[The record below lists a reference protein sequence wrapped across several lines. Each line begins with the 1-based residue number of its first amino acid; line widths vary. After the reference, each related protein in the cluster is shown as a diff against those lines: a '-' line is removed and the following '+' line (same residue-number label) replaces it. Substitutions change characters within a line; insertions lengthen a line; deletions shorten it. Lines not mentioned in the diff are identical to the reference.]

1 MSTFN
6 LMNCPFSSPAQLK
19 NISIWPIIIL
29 GQRPGQKIRL
39 EDSMEN
45 LWDGV
50 KGIVRKDDHILV
62 LVKPNGTLD
71 LPGGRVEN
79 GETIKSALRREINE
93 ETGLRVDIHDPV
105 EEWAF
110 YKTPNHLIKGIT
122 LDCDYVEGKVK
133 LCGEHK
139 HYFWAAIDSINRL
152 IFNRNF
158 LRNLKFT

>member
-1 MSTFN
+1 MSG
-6 LMNCPFSSPAQLK
+6 QLK
-19 NISIWPIIIL
+19 NIEFLPIIIL
-29 GQRPGQKIRL
+29 GQRPDQKIRL

-50 KGIVRKDDHILV
+50 KGIIRKDDRILV

-79 GETIKSALRREINE
+79 GETIKAALRREINE
-93 ETGLRVDIHDPV
+93 ETGLKVGIYDPV
-105 EEWAF
+105 EEWSF

-122 LDCDYVEGKVK
+122 LECAYLEGKVK

-139 HYFWAAIDSINRL
+139 SYFWAAIDSISRL

-158 LRNLKFT
+158 LKNLKFA

>member
-1 MSTFN
+1 V
-6 LMNCPFSSPAQLK
+6 
-19 NISIWPIIIL
+19 
-29 GQRPGQKIRL
+29 GQGLYQAIRL
-39 EDSMEN
+39 GDSMEN

-50 KGIVRKDDHILV
+50 KGIVRKNDHILV

-79 GETIKSALRREINE
+79 GETVKSALKREIDE
-93 ETGLRVDIHDPV
+93 ETGLKVEIHDPV
-105 EEWAF
+105 EEWSF
-110 YKTPNHLIKGIT
+110 YKTPNHFIKGLT
-122 LDCDYVEGKVK
+122 LECDYLEGKVK

-139 HYFWAAIDSINRL
+139 RYFWAALDSINRL

>member
-1 MSTFN
+1 
-6 LMNCPFSSPAQLK
+6 
-19 NISIWPIIIL
+19 
-29 GQRPGQKIRL
+29 
-39 EDSMEN
+39 MEN

-50 KGIVRKDDHILV
+50 KGIVRNNDHILV
-62 LVKPNGTLD
+62 LVKPDGTLD

-93 ETGLRVDIHDPV
+93 ETGLKVEIHDPV
-105 EEWAF
+105 EEWSF
-110 YKTPNHLIKGIT
+110 YKTPDHLIKGIT
-122 LDCDYVEGKVK
+122 LECDYLEGKVK

-139 HYFWAAIDSINRL
+139 HYFWAAIDSISRL